1 MQSSLDDSNYKKL
14 KRAGRIAGNARDFG
28 VNLIKEGAN
37 ILETA
42 NKVESKI
49 INDGGGLA
57 FPVNISINEVAAH
70 FSPRHDDTKLV
81 FKKGDVVKLDVGA
94 HIDGYIA
101 DTAITVEVGT
111 NKYGDM
117 IKASRDALHTAIDF
131 IKADASLSNIGKT
144 IEKTIKSYGYRSIDN
159 LTGHSLARYTL
170 HSGLSIPNVHERFN
184 LVRLN
189 QGEVLAIEPFA
200 TNGAGHVISGSS
212 SNIYRYIKSVK
223 SRIIRDSKTRS
234 YSSKINKEFS
244 TLPFAERWCTNLFP
258 NTDVTLKKL
267 LFAGCIKQYPQLID
281 EKKGIVTQA
290 EHTVI
295 VREDDC
301 EVTT

>member
-1 MQSSLDDSNYKKL
+1 MHSGLDDSVYKKYKL
-14 KRAGRIAGNARDFG
+14 AGRIASNARDFG
-28 VNLIKEGAN
+28 VKLIKEGAN
-37 ILETA
+37 ILKTA
-42 NKVESKI
+42 NNVESRI

-57 FPVNISINEVAAH
+57 FPVNISVNEVAAH

-111 NKYGDM
+111 NNYEDM
-117 IKASRDALHTAIDF
+117 IKASQDALNAAVDY
-131 IKADASLSNIGKT
+131 IKADASLSILGKT

-159 LTGHSLARYTL
+159 LTGHSLARYNL
-170 HSGLSIPNVHERFN
+170 HSGLSIPNVHERLN
-184 LVRLN
+184 LVKLN
-189 QGEVLAIEPFA
+189 PGEVLAVEPFA
-200 TNGAGHVISGSS
+200 TNGAGHVISGNS

-223 SRIIRDSKTRS
+223 SRIIRDTKIRLF
-234 YSSKINKEFS
+234 SSKINKKFS
-244 TLPFAERWCTNLFP
+244 TLPFAERWCTNLLP
-258 NTDVTLKKL
+258 NTDISLKKL

-295 VREDDC
+295 VREDGC

>member
-1 MQSSLDDSNYKKL
+1 MQSVLDDSIYKRLKL
-14 KRAGRIAGNARDFG
+14 AGTIAANARDYG
-28 VNLIKEGAN
+28 IKLIKEGAS
-37 ILETA
+37 ILESA
-42 NKVESKI
+42 NKVELKI
-49 INDGGGLA
+49 LNDGGGLA
-57 FPVNISINEVAAH
+57 FPVNISLNEVAAH

-111 NKYGDM
+111 NNYEEM
-117 IKASRDALHTAIDF
+117 INASRDALQTAIDS

-144 IEKTIKSYGYRSIDN
+144 IEKTIKSYGFKSIDN

-170 HSGLSIPNVHERFN
+170 HSGLSVPNVHERLN
-184 LVRLN
+184 LVKLN

-200 TNGAGHVISGSS
+200 TNGAGHVISGKS

-234 YSSKINKEFS
+234 YSLKINNKFS
-244 TLPFAERWCTNLFP
+244 TLPFAERWCTNLLP
-258 NTDVTLKKL
+258 NTDLSLKKL